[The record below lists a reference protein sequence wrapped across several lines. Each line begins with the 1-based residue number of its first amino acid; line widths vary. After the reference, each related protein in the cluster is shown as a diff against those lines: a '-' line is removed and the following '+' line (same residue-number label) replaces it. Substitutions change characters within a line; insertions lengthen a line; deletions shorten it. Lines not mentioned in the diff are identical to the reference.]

1 MNHKLIAVKAIA
13 SGDNETAIK
22 MSGLM
27 KVSEIKKTEICVT
40 HGEYESRNIFNSLWS
55 QCQECA
61 KISKDRK
68 EKEEND
74 RESALRL
81 QRWQNRIGE
90 AGIPERFSD
99 RTLESYSA
107 STEGQKL
114 ALTFA
119 KEFADNFDVVL
130 KTGRS
135 AIFCGM
141 PGTGKTHLSVGI
153 GLAVMAA
160 RNRVLFITVQK
171 MMRKIK
177 ESWGQDAEFNES
189 QVIASM
195 VDPEL
200 LIIDEV
206 GVQFGSEFEKNI
218 MFEILNSRY
227 ENRLPTLILSNLPAD
242 KIKAFLGERV
252 FDRLREDGG
261 KCIAFDWE
269 SHRGKK

>member
-1 MNHKLIAVKAIA
+1 MNKELNHADGVEPEIVVKLCDMFK
-13 SGDNETAIK
+13 TT
-22 MSGLM
+22 
-27 KVSEIKKTEICVT
+27 SELRTESCAD
-40 HGEYESRNIFNSLWS
+40 HGAYSSRNVYKNIWS
-55 QCQECA
+55 GCPDCA
-61 KISKDRK
+61 KAAKESKEAEELAIEEMRK
-68 EKEEND
+68 VQ
-74 RESALRL
+74 A
-81 QRWQNRIGE
+81 WQNKIGQ

-99 RTLESYSA
+99 RTLEGYTA
-107 STEGQKL
+107 TTEGQKL
-114 ALTFA
+114 ALAFA
-119 KEFADNFDVVL
+119 KDFAENFDKVIE
-130 KTGRS
+130 TGRS

-153 GLAVMAA
+153 GLAVMAD

-177 ESWGQDAEFNES
+177 ESWGNDSEFNES

-195 VDPEL
+195 ADPEL

-227 ENRLPTLILSNLPAD
+227 ERRLPTLLLSNLPAD
-242 KIKAFLGERV
+242 KIKAFLGDRV